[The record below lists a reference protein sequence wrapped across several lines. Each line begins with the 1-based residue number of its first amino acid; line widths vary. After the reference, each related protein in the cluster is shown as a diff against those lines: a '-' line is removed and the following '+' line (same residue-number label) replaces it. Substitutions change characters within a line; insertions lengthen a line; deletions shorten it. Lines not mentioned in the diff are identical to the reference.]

1 MCDGFFP
8 RSKQQSKSEQILF
21 SFLEPYNSLKEKD
34 MSHIFEQRIYTQ
46 HTDCQGIVYHA
57 NYFVFLEY
65 ARAELLR
72 QNQHPLKTLKDVYQG
87 AFVVTN
93 IKGNFKKPA
102 HIDDL
107 IQVHTKVLSA
117 TPFSLL
123 LQQDIIKPYSTA
135 KTQAVPIGS
144 FSIKLAWVTLAG
156 KLANIPTPLKES
168 FLQSHAT

>member
-1 MCDGFFP
+1 
-8 RSKQQSKSEQILF
+8 
-21 SFLEPYNSLKEKD
+21 
-34 MSHIFEQRIYTQ
+34 MSHLFEQRIYTQ

-72 QNQHPLKTLKDVYQG
+72 QNQNPLKTLKDVYQG

-93 IKGNFKKPA
+93 VQGTFKRPA

-107 IQVHTKVLSA
+107 LQVHTKVLST

-123 LQQDIIKPYSTA
+123 LQQDIIKPSQSS
-135 KTQAVPIGS
+135 KTQKTHIGS
-144 FSIKLAWVTLAG
+144 FKVKLAWVTLDG
-156 KLANIPTPLKES
+156 KLATIPTPLKES
-168 FLQSHAT
+168 FLQGKAS

>member
-1 MCDGFFP
+1 
-8 RSKQQSKSEQILF
+8 
-21 SFLEPYNSLKEKD
+21 
-34 MSHIFEQRIYTQ
+34 MSHLFEQRIYTQ

-72 QNQHPLKTLKDVYQG
+72 QNQNPLKTLKDVYQG

-93 IKGNFKKPA
+93 VQGTFKRPA

-107 IQVHTKVLSA
+107 LQVHTKVLST

-123 LQQDIIKPYSTA
+123 LQQDIIKPSQSS
-135 KTQAVPIGS
+135 KTQKIHIGH
-144 FSIKLAWVTLAG
+144 FKVKLAWVTLDG
-156 KLANIPTPLKES
+156 KLATIPTPLKES
-168 FLQSHAT
+168 FLQGKAS